1 MPRER
6 LFALFD
12 GARQRKVV
20 WLSGPP
26 GAGKTTLVVS
36 YLDARKLRS
45 IWYQL
50 DASDGDIGA
59 FFHYLATAADAL
71 KSRKSALPS
80 LSAEVMSDPIAFG
93 RGFFRELFLLGGKNL
108 ILVLDNY
115 QEVPESALLHTVLRN
130 AIEEIPDGI
139 QFVFVSRALPPNQ
152 FARHRAHGKIASIGF
167 PELKLTLDE
176 AMAVARDRGFADTEA
191 VGMVHRQT
199 DGWFAGLTLLV
210 EHAARVG
217 AAPLAE
223 Q

>member
-1 MPRER
+1 MAARKRPVLAKLSRPRLHDAMPRDR
-6 LFALFD
+6 LFAILD

-20 WLSGPP
+20 WISGPP

-59 FFHYLATAADAL
+59 FFHYHATAADAL
-71 KSRKSALPS
+71 KPRKGSLPS

-139 QFVFVSRALPPNQ
+139 QFVVVSRALPPNQ
-152 FARHRAHGKIASIGF
+152 SIF
-167 PELKLTLDE
+167 
-176 AMAVARDRGFADTEA
+176 
-191 VGMVHRQT
+191 QS
-199 DGWFAGLTLLV
+199 
-210 EHAARVG
+210 
-217 AAPLAE
+217 
-223 Q
+223 